1 MGLKNCVRSW
11 EAIHSIDGFYLRTG
25 YVVLSLC
32 EVDYDSN
39 CSCQIITCDPE
50 YIKMILSTQ
59 FDDFEKGPE
68 IRHIMYP
75 LLGTGVF
82 AADGQS

>member
-1 MGLKNCVRSW
+1 VRSW
-11 EAIHSIDGFYLRTG
+11 EVIRSFDGSYLKTG
-25 YVVLSLC
+25 YVVLSLSLC
-32 EVDYDSN
+32 DVGCISN
-39 CSCQIITCDPE
+39 CSCQIITCEPE
-50 YIKMILSTQ
+50 HIKAILATK

-68 IRHIMYP
+68 IRHLFYP